1 MTSISPFKFKA
12 IQPCV
17 AVAAAVLLGS
27 AAADA
32 SEFHAY
38 YTRLGFADAP
48 EATLPGRTLTG
59 KYADVVVRLPAGR
72 FVFSREHSYL
82 PYWEVGASQWL
93 VPEIVA
99 RSGDGPSGRPDNIN
113 RCSYVRIIES
123 SATGVVVHWRYA
135 PNLTSNHFTA
145 FTGSYDGDLA
155 KYYQDYVDE
164 YFTITPTGAV
174 TRTVRTAQAKL
185 DAHDSPTN
193 LTVQTFSL
201 TAGGIAGVNTQPAV
215 PQDTP
220 PVAVTGTAIK
230 TPPVG
235 PPALWWKFDDGL
247 SARPLAR
254 KYLTQENA
262 NAVDCTI
269 SGNTAIW
276 REGVSGTCLEFD
288 GYTSVVTLPGAH
300 APNVSVGLTMEAWVA
315 PQEYA
320 NNSSA
325 IVDHS
330 GGDANGYSLHM
341 DYLGRLVFRVQTPGG
356 WRTLTT
362 SAQLPLLKW
371 SHVAAVYDP
380 ASGLRI
386 YMDGA
391 SVGTLAAT
399 GTLVDASGTDLRIG
413 MSHKKQSPTSTGRA
427 FAQSFLSNM
436 VFDGLIDEVRIHG
449 RPLAGTEIS
458 SNRTA
463 LMPSTSQPLQYRV
476 MPSGT
481 PNGTFGASYEKLAY
495 APAWDNLWRVG
506 DHPDIVVGFDQ
517 HPIRMVFW
525 RGTSYGLSTVSENG
539 IWVSDQSPE
548 NWTEGPSFAEHMS
561 DKQCRYSH
569 VRLIENTPARVVV
582 HWRVASNMIDYKLL
596 TPNDPWG
603 DWTDEYYT
611 IYPDG
616 VAVRYQEVR
625 ANTPGRLGEVLQHE
639 WLNQPGTRP
648 EDNAN
653 DQCITVANMNGQTR
667 RYDWSGGSGAVSLD
681 PAIAN
686 GGIEYMN
693 LKANYKHYIIG
704 ETGSSWSPFGHA
716 NPGYSKFSCWNHW
729 PVALFP
735 SDDRNT
741 LWPDRPSSACAGNLW
756 PVRHN
761 VGAYQQQVVNLY
773 GLTTN
778 SASGLAPLARS
789 WLQAPAITAV
799 ADCQGTTFVTAERA
813 YHLTATGDA
822 PSVRIAASAESPLVN
837 LCLVVKEWTNPAD
850 APARL
855 LIDGVEQPA
864 GANFRQGIVRNTNG
878 NPMLV
883 VWLRH
888 QATAPVTFTLQA
900 KPSTPTGLTAT
911 PGLATVALN
920 WALATGATGYK
931 LWQRNTRS
939 GVVQIDTVAAP
950 FRMNT
955 GLDIGTSY
963 EFKVCATSSSGDS
976 EWSGVVSATPTATK
990 GSQTITFTL
999 GPALAMAWNDPPF
1012 VDPAV
1017 ASTGLAV
1024 TYSTDNPAVATVDAV
1039 TGMVTITGIGT
1050 AHLLAN
1056 QAGDAAFLPAPQAS
1070 QALTSGKADQT
1081 ITFDLGPAL
1090 AKKRNDPPFA
1100 NPATASS
1107 GLPVAYTSDNP
1118 AVATVDSETGMVT
1131 IVGAGTA
1138 RLLANQAGDSNH
1150 HPAPQVVQ
1158 TLTVR
1163 SVTAASSYG
1172 TTRIPFVNSG
1182 TLVGAAVFGNAGIW
1196 DGIPFSL
1203 WSPPFTTAKALGA
1216 GVSAVASASWNS
1228 TTSLGGVDQYATV
1241 AYTSGSA
1248 PGSLTISGLDA
1259 GHSYRVQYGFCDQR
1273 VGSYPYSV
1281 SAVLTLADASTT
1293 PVPLSIGATTT
1304 ADDYA
1309 LITATVT
1316 GSTSLRLDLPQAPN
1330 GVGPSIAGFAVHQ
1343 IAPSGYNA
1351 WTAANAGGQSA
1362 DIDHDGDGVPNGI
1375 EYFMGATGSTSTAI
1389 PPIMHT
1395 GGVITWTWPY
1405 DPAAPA
1411 SYKFQLS
1418 VDLIDW
1424 TATVAPPD
1432 PNILILASP
1441 DRVRFTLP
1449 QGPLKRFCR
1458 LAVAPIP

>member
-32 SEFHAY
+32 SGFFAY
-38 YTRLGFADAP
+38 HTKLNTGADF
-48 EATLPGRTLTG
+48 ERYSRTDEHPDL
-59 KYADVVVRLPAGR
+59 VVQLAQPAGR
-72 FVFSREHSYL
+72 LVFWRGSSYL
-82 PYWEVGASQWL
+82 PYWETTQGKFDLEQIVPRQGDGTATHPDRVNAFSRVWL
-93 VPEIVA
+93 VEEK
-99 RSGDGPSGRPDNIN
+99 PDQVTI
-113 RCSYVRIIES
+113 R
-123 SATGVVVHWRYA
+123 WRYLPVFQA
-135 PNLTSNHFTA
+135 GNPYGGVAYRNFVEETF
-145 FTGSYDGDLA
+145 
-155 KYYQDYVDE
+155 VV
-164 YFTITPTGAV
+164 TPAGQV
-174 TRTVRTAQAKL
+174 VRTIKQGTAKL
-185 DAHDSPTN
+185 DNWNDPLNQTVVNLALTPSGVIEQSRTLPQHSPPAAGLSYPTKGPPVIAPVREWRFDEGSGDVTEETTN
-193 LTVQTFSL
+193 NISAT
-201 TAGGIAGVNTQPAV
+201 IAGH
-215 PQDTP
+215 
-220 PVAVTGTAIK
+220 K
-230 TPPVG
+230 S
-235 PPALWWKFDDGL
+235 LW
-247 SARPLAR
+247 R
-254 KYLTQENA
+254 K
-262 NAVDCTI
+262 
-269 SGNTAIW
+269 
-276 REGVSGTCLEFD
+276 GVSGTCLQFD
-288 GYTSVVTLPGAH
+288 GYHSQLSLPSAQAPALSDAVTL
-300 APNVSVGLTMEAWVA
+300 EAWVA
-315 PQEYA
+315 VGAYPWNWCPIIQQGDDAGYFLGVGSHGEAAFKLMIGGVWQELVHA
-320 NNSSA
+320 
-325 IVDHS
+325 
-330 GGDANGYSLHM
+330 GPLPTFRWLH
-341 DYLGRLVFRVQTPGG
+341 L
-356 WRTLTT
+356 
-362 SAQLPLLKW
+362 
-371 SHVAAVYDP
+371 
-380 ASGLRI
+380 
-386 YMDGA
+386 
-391 SVGTLAAT
+391 T
-399 GTLVDASGTDLRIG
+399 GTYDRTAGTMVLYLDGQAVAQRAVTAGTIQTTGDPLRIG
-413 MSHKKQSPTSTGRA
+413 MGMPRQPTDSQGGSVDLATYG
-427 FAQSFLSNM
+427 
-436 VFDGLIDEVRIHG
+436 FDGLIDEVRIYSQALSAAQVQSSFTNYRPAAG
-449 RPLAGTEIS
+449 DLNSPPMDARPLPAFDTGG
-458 SNRTA
+458 
-463 LMPSTSQPLQYRV
+463 Q
-476 MPSGT
+476 
-481 PNGTFGASYEKLAY
+481 FGAHYTRLKY
-495 APAWDNLWRVG
+495 HDVWDNLWQVG
-506 DHPDIVVGFDQ
+506 PSPDVVVGFDDL
-517 HPIRMVFW
+517 PGKFVFW
-525 RGTSYGLSTVSENG
+525 RGAGYIPMLVNEQNQWYSNEFNETWGGAGWAGCRE
-539 IWVSDQSPE
+539 P
-548 NWTEGPSFAEHMS
+548 MS
-561 DKQCRYSH
+561 DKESLYNHARI
-569 VRLIENTPARVVV
+569 IENSPARVVV
-582 HWRVASNMIDYKLL
+582 HWRYPLVDIRQNIANHSSS
-596 TPNDPWG
+596 TGWG
-603 DWTDEYYT
+603 DWSDWYYT

-616 VAVRYQEVR
+616 TAVKRM
-625 ANTPGRLGEVLQHE
+625 RLWTAGTRNHE
-639 WLNQPGTRP
+639 WHESMLIMASGQRPADLLESQSPLNHA
-648 EDNAN
+648 DLA
-653 DQCITVANMNGQTR
+653 GQTVSIANSKIQVVNLQAE
-667 RYDWSGGSGAVSLD
+667 YDPFTIGDFTGAGSFSGGLG
-681 PAIAN
+681 
-686 GGIEYMN
+686 
-693 LKANYKHYIIG
+693 
-704 ETGSSWSPFGHA
+704 
-716 NPGYSKFSCWNHW
+716 WNHW
-729 PVALFP
+729 PTSQIPNAG
-735 SDDRNT
+735 RNAPM
-741 LWPDRPSSACAGNLW
+741 PDRASHTSFNHLYLPDHGSSLGDA
-756 PVRHN
+756 P
-761 VGAYQQQVVNLY
+761 YQEKIMLE
-773 GLTTN
+773 GLSTR
-778 SASGLAPLARS
+778 SATGLAPLARS
-789 WLQAPAITAV
+789 WLQAPAIATL
-799 ADCQGTTFVTAERA
+799 ADCQGAAYVPAERA
-813 YHLTATGDA
+813 YHLTATGVA

-888 QATAPVTFTLQA
+888 QATAPVTFTLLA

-911 PGLATVALN
+911 PGLAAVALK

-939 GVVQIDTVAAP
+939 GVVRIDTVAAP

-1070 QALTSGKADQT
+1070 QALTVGKAGQT

-1118 AVATVDSETGMVT
+1118 NVATVDSETGMVT

-1150 HPAPQVVQ
+1150 HPAPQVAQ

-1259 GHSYRVQYGFCDQR
+1259 GHSYRIQYGFCDQR